1 MPAGI
6 FLFAGF
12 SRRRIGI
19 TAAAVSYILLMK
31 LSELKVGESAVVQ
44 KTCLPEPLAE
54 RLAAL
59 NVRSE
64 SRVRLLRR
72 APFGGGYMLEAGGVR
87 LALRKNLA
95 DKIDV
100 EREEG
105 GN

>member
-1 MPAGI
+1 
-6 FLFAGF
+6 
-12 SRRRIGI
+12 
-19 TAAAVSYILLMK
+19 MK
-31 LSELKVGESAVVQ
+31 LSELKAGESAVVQ

-59 NVRSE
+59 NVRRE